1 MRNFRFCTNA
11 VINESVNSLCTMV
24 NRNTRVQTV
33 LSSLTY
39 SDLLGLSKEATAIC
53 SALLP
58 DRSILFAVSPKKD
71 IFWQFKVKVFCR
83 FRNFQDSVASRV
95 LTIREFVFL
104 HDELLRS
111 KELYDARTANL
122 PCQAKLEAASKA
134 AEDETCCICFDR
146 VPDVLLPCLHIFCR
160 QCINDWNGRKYQL
173 PGQRLPADVRQ
184 QNRSQ
189 CPLCRADFEDTSTA
203 WELLELPSPEDFLR
217 EIPQFVRKLVARSGR
232 PLSKFPDE
240 LTTQ

>member
-1 MRNFRFCTNA
+1 MPDFRFCTNT
-11 VINESVNSLCTMV
+11 VINESVSSLCTMV
-24 NRNTRVQTV
+24 NKNTRVQSV

-39 SDLLGLSKEATAIC
+39 PDLLGLSKEATAIC
-53 SALLP
+53 NALLP
-58 DRSILFAVSPKKD
+58 DRFIVFAVSPKKD
-71 IFWQFKVKVFCR
+71 IFWQYKVKVFCR
-83 FRNFQDSVASRV
+83 FRDFQDSAAARV
-95 LTIREFVFL
+95 LTIREFILL

-111 KELYDARTANL
+111 KELYNARTTNL
-122 PCQAKLEAASKA
+122 PCQ
-134 AEDETCCICFDR
+134 
-146 VPDVLLPCLHIFCR
+146 
-160 QCINDWNGRKYQL
+160 NGRKYQL

-232 PLSKFPDE
+232 PLSRFPDE
-240 LTTQ
+240 LTSQ